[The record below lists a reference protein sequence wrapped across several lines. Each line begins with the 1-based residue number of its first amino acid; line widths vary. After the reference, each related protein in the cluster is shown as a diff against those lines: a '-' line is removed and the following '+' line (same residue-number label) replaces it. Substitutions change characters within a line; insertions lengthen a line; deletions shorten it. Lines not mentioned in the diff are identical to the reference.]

1 MRRQPKAV
9 HPWKPD
15 YDALLLLFAAV
26 LTLAAT
32 LPNVLADEDAKA
44 GMIETTEYSV
54 SPSRIE
60 LKSYL
65 GAFKVAFLEISN
77 KRLSPVDIV
86 IVTQGPITELL
97 SIGNGSATIG
107 GDSSQRIN
115 LTFFTSTAGEFNGT
129 VKILGGI
136 AEDIPVLIKVSNSS
150 LLAEELLALSIDSI
164 EPKISL
170 KEQFKAVIYLENL
183 LSGKSLNV
191 ALSYFIQHD
200 QGRKITN
207 ASNLSQP
214 DIFTKEHLLAAEN
227 ITLNTS
233 LSLLKAF
240 DTSEAPVGD
249 YFFGVKAEYADSTLT
264 STTRFRITAP
274 FYEKKLLGIIAVKYL
289 AFALAAGIII
299 SGGLFFYKKQQAKKK
314 RYVSKLY
321 LDQLPKPGA
330 RSLPIGKIAETSR
343 QAYFDMD
350 QLAMH
355 TLIAGSTGGGKTV
368 SAEVLV
374 EEALIHGASVIVFDP
389 TAQWTGFLRKNTDK
403 KMFAIYPLYGMK
415 PTDARSFSGNVR
427 QIMNARE
434 VVDIR
439 KYMNP
444 GEITCFAINRLDPED
459 IDIVVANTVRQ
470 VFKANLPDSQG
481 LKLMIIFDEVHRL
494 LPKFGGSGQG
504 FLQIERAAREFRKW
518 GVGLMLISQV
528 LTDFASEV
536 KANIATEIQ
545 MRTRDQGDLDRIK
558 TKYGDYMLQS
568 LLKAATGTGMIENP
582 AYNKG
587 DPFFVSFKPLMHNHA
602 ALSDEE
608 LANYN
613 KYNAIID
620 EVENHLDQLKA
631 EGVDIFDLQLELKL
645 AKDKLK
651 LGNFNMVDIYVEGI
665 QPKVAG
671 EWKKIGKQPK
681 KYEAQLLSE
690 EEMKKEY
697 ETAVKARQKLLEEQ
711 EKKGAKKEDQK
722 EKAEFKPLRLKT
734 GLVVMNTQELQEAF
748 QTMSED
754 AFKFHVNETKN
765 DFADWAQP
773 VDPVLSNKL
782 RKAKTKDEAL
792 KAIEEGSSAKPD
804 SKKAAGNAKK

>member
-1 MRRQPKAV
+1 ML
-9 HPWKPD
+9 
-15 YDALLLLFAAV
+15 ALIAI
-26 LTLAAT
+26 
-32 LPNVLADEDAKA
+32 LPNALAEEDAKA
-44 GMIETTEYSV
+44 GRIETPEYAI
-54 SPSRIE
+54 SPSNIH

-65 GAFKVAFLEISN
+65 GAFKVASIEISN
-77 KRLSPVDIV
+77 KKLSPVDIA
-86 IVTQGPITELL
+86 IAAQGPVTELL
-97 SIGNGSATIG
+97 SIGNASFTIG
-107 GDSSQRIN
+107 GSSSQRVN
-115 LTFFTSTAGEFNGT
+115 LTFFTFAAGEFNGT
-129 VKILGGI
+129 IKILGGI
-136 AEDIPVLIKVSNSS
+136 DEEIPVLVTVLNSS
-150 LLAEELLALSIDSI
+150 LVTEELLTLNIGSI
-164 EPKISL
+164 EPKISV
-170 KEQFKAVIYLENL
+170 KEQFKAVIYLQNF
-183 LSGKSLNV
+183 LSGKPLNV
-191 ALSYFIQHD
+191 SLQYFIQLE
-200 QGRKITN
+200 QPRRGAN
-207 ASNLSQP
+207 ASNSSQQ
-214 DIFTKEHLLAAEN
+214 DLFTNEHLIAAEN
-227 ITLNTS
+227 ITINTS

-240 DTSEAPVGD
+240 DTSEATVGD
-249 YFFGVKAEYADSTLT
+249 YFFGAKADYADSTLT
-264 STTRFRITAP
+264 STTRFSITAP
-274 FYEKKLLGIIAVKYL
+274 FYEKKLVGILAIKYVF
-289 AFALAAGIII
+289 FALAAGMLIA
-299 SGGLFFYKKQQAKKK
+299 GGLFFYKKQQAKKK

-403 KMFAIYPLYGMK
+403 KMFTIYPLYGMK

-481 LKLMIIFDEVHRL
+481 LKLMVIFDEVHRL

-587 DPFFVSFKPLMHNHA
+587 DPFFVSFRPLMHNHA

-608 LANYN
+608 LESYN

-620 EVENHLDQLKA
+620 EVENHLEQLKA

-665 QPKVAG
+665 RPKVTG

-711 EKKGAKKEDQK
+711 EKKGAKKEEQK
-722 EKAEFKPLRLKT
+722 EKADFKPLRLKS
-734 GLVVMNTQELQEAF
+734 GLVVMNTRELQEAF

-773 VDPVLSNKL
+773 VDPALSGRL
-782 RKAKTKDEAL
+782 RKAKTKDEAM
-792 KAIEEGSSAKPD
+792 KAIDEGSPAKPD
-804 SKKAAGNAKK
+804 GKKAAGSVNK